1 MGIRTLVI
9 GGAGFVGFN
18 LVSDL
23 LAAGHT
29 VTVLDAL
36 LRPGAAHNIAWLQ
49 SHLQNF
55 RLRIVHADVRDF
67 DAVQVAV
74 SDADVIYHLAG
85 QVAVTT
91 SVTEPRSDFDI
102 NALGTLN
109 VLEAAR
115 LPGHRPAF
123 VFTSTNKVYSGLEQ
137 VAVVEDLYRYR
148 FADRPNGISEEQ
160 PLDFQ

>member
-1 MGIRTLVI
+1 
-9 GGAGFVGFN
+9 
-18 LVSDL
+18 
-23 LAAGHT
+23 
-29 VTVLDAL
+29 
-36 LRPGAAHNIAWLQ
+36 
-49 SHLQNF
+49 
-55 RLRIVHADVRDF
+55 VRDF

-74 SDADVIYHLAG
+74 SDADLIYHLAG

-115 LPGHRPAF
+115 LAGHRPAI

-160 PLDFQ
+160 PLDFHSPYGCSKGAADQITSGTTPAFTTCRPSCFA